1 MYHKKYKYNVVQIF
15 RSNQAENVRD
25 NQRQAFQERKV
36 ELEQL
41 VQKEKK
47 FETKIIIIKFKV
59 LYDKWNINYVDA
71 W

>member
-1 MYHKKYKYNVVQIF
+1 M
-15 RSNQAENVRD
+15 RD

-47 FETKIIIIKFKV
+47 FETKIIIIFNKV
-59 LYDKWNINYVDA
+59 LHYKLNINDVYA
-71 W
+71 